1 MSSFAERL
9 NQAMHKKTCKAVD
22 VTKATGVIASVIS
35 RYRPGQHQPTISN
48 IFAIAKYLKVSPEWL
63 LNGSDAPEWTKPSQG
78 TLLWDKDKIIGVQE
92 ELIQKFKQENEELR
106 QKIKEWEDWKASSK
120 DRHAKGREKTKN
132 PTKPNKQK
140 VEFMKKPLK
149 R

>member
-1 MSSFAERL
+1 MPSFAERL

-35 RYRPGQHQPTISN
+35 RYRSGQHQPTISN
-48 IFAIAKYLKVSPEWL
+48 VFAIAKYLKVSPEWL

-78 TLLWDKDKIIGVQE
+78 TLWDKDKIIGVQE
-92 ELIQKFKQENEELR
+92 ELIKKFKQENEELR